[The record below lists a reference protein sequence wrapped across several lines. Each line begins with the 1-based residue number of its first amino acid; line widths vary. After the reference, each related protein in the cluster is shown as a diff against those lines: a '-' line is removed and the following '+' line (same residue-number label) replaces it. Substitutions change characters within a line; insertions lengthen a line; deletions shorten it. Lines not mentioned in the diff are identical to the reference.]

1 MSHCRFADKEI
12 NIWQK
17 SNRGEVFWRKR
28 SGAEIDKFK
37 LYLTFSDEADRNIKP
52 TRNAGIGAI
61 SNAQIKHKE
70 FKVSGTL
77 LQN

>member
-17 SNRGEVFWRKR
+17 SNRGEVFWRK
-28 SGAEIDKFK
+28 IDKFK

-61 SNAQIKHKE
+61 SNAQIKQKE